1 MNIIGIPALVG
12 SYDNYIWVLHQSHNA
27 WVVDPGESDQVID
40 FLNKNG
46 LSLKGVLV
54 THAHHDHINGIPAL
68 KAAFPEAT
76 VYGPGHANAETAGIE
91 HALKEGDRV
100 ELTPDFAFTVM
111 ETPGHTLDHIA
122 YYNEHT
128 LFCGDTLFTAGCG
141 RKFTGS
147 YAQFADSI
155 LKLRQLDED
164 TGFYCAHEYTLP
176 NLKFAYL
183 VEPENPA
190 LIERIR
196 HTRIDYPQNHEGAQ
210 STLAEEKATNP
221 FLRFDTPAIKAK
233 LLQRGASDTPESLFK
248 SLRLWKD
255 ELDQSGELDHF
266 DLTSISV
273 S

>member
-12 SYDNYIWVLHQSHNA
+12 TYDNYIWVLHQSQNA

-40 FLNKNG
+40 FLYKNS
-46 LSLKGVLV
+46 LTLKGILI
-54 THAHHDHINGIPAL
+54 THAHHDHVNGIAAL
-68 KAAFPEAT
+68 KTAFADAI
-76 VYGPGHANAETAGIE
+76 VYGPADAQTAGVEIG
-91 HALKEGDRV
+91 LKEGDQL
-100 ELTPDFAFTVM
+100 ELTPNFELKVL
-111 ETPGHTLDHIA
+111 ETPGHTLDHLA
-122 YYNEHT
+122 YYNDNA

-155 LKLRQLDED
+155 LKLRQLDET
-164 TGFYCAHEYTLP
+164 TGFYCAHEYTLT

-196 HTRIDYPQNHEGAQ
+196 TTRIDYPQIHQGAQ
-210 STLAEEKATNP
+210 STIAEENATNP

-233 LLQRGASDTPESLFK
+233 LLQRGAVDTSESLFK
-248 SLRLWKD
+248 TLRLWKD
-255 ELDQSGELDHF
+255 ELDQSGELDHI
-266 DLTSISV
+266 DLTSLSV